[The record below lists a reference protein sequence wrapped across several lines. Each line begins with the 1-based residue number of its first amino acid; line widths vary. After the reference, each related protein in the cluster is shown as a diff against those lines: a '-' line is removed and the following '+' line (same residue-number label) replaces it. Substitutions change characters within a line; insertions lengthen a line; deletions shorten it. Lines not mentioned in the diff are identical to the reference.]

1 MTRILSQMISWG
13 CVVALVLTPAA
24 FVYLLWDIELFAR
37 LAQSSTDLAIN
48 WQSVTNWQWYT
59 LWLITLLYFGIGW
72 LGIYYLRCAFTKFA
86 SGELINLT
94 NSRNIRRFSV
104 LLFMQ
109 AIAKPLLFTLSS
121 VLLSVKHPA
130 GQKMLSV
137 SLGSNEIWGIALAL
151 VFWVVSSLM
160 FEANRIQAENEKFI

>member
-1 MTRILSQMISWG
+1 MTRILSQLISWG
-13 CVVALVLTPAA
+13 CVAVLVLAPAA
-24 FVYLLWDIELFAR
+24 FVYLLWNIELFAR
-37 LAQSSTDLAIN
+37 LAQSGIDLPVS

-59 LWLITLLYFGIGW
+59 LWLITLLYLGIGW
-72 LGIYYLRCAFTKFA
+72 SGIFYLRCAFTKFA
-86 SGELINLT
+86 SGELINLV

-109 AIAKPLLFTLSS
+109 AIAKPLLLTISS
-121 VLLSVKHPA
+121 VLLSANHPK
-130 GQKMLSV
+130 GQKMLSI

-160 FEANRIQAENEKFI
+160 FEANRIQSENEKFI